1 MEIGKEYFESPPAD
15 GLTHEAIR
23 KESADLISIFVQALQ
38 EIKEVIKRN
47 PQREI
52 VGPQTLTLVNI
63 YDIIERVEE
72 ELNLKHQN

>member
-1 MEIGKEYFESPPAD
+1 MEIGKEYFESLPNACV
-15 GLTHEAIR
+15 HEAMR
-23 KESADLISIFVQALQ
+23 KESADSINTLTQALQ
-38 EIKEVIKRN
+38 EIKEVVKRN